1 MGPLILSNSPAQ
13 LDRRSPWG
21 QWRGVESLRIE
32 PTLPRQGRNA
42 HFNHSTRSSA
52 TNKPGREQP
61 KTSSMAS
68 VPNVCVLSPMGLA
81 LKLEG
86 ILLLPAKIGM

>member
-1 MGPLILSNSPAQ
+1 MK
-13 LDRRSPWG
+13 
-21 QWRGVESLRIE
+21 
-32 PTLPRQGRNA
+32 PTLPRQGRNV
-42 HFNHSTRSSA
+42 HFNQATRSSA
-52 TNKPGREQP
+52 TNKPGREQA

-68 VPNVCVLSPMGLA
+68 VPNVCVLSPMILA